1 MSEKHNRVIEEEE
14 MKEEE
19 MKTLKD
25 AANGKGLSVKYNP
38 FCQYY
43 IGTSQLVSTLVG
55 TLGNQP

>member
-1 MSEKHNRVIEEEE
+1 MSEKHNPVIEEEE
-14 MKEEE
+14 MK
-19 MKTLKD
+19 TLKH